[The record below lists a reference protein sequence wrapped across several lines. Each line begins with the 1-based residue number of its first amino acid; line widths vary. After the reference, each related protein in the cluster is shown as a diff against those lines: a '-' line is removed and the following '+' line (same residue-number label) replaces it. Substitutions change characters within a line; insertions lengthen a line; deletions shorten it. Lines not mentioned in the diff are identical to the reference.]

1 MTIARLKDMRLMYK
15 SQLLSYT
22 SAMNNWCLKLKMKR
36 HFTLAPKMIYLRLY
50 PILMYKICMS
60 KTIKL

>member
-22 SAMNNWCLKLKMKR
+22 SAMNNWCLKLKMQS
-36 HFTLAPKMIYLRLY
+36 HFTLAPKMKYLRIY